1 MINFIVSLL
10 LGMLPEVL
18 YFTLFLTFTKNI
30 KTKRLKLFILL
41 SIGYIL
47 LIMICRYQLIFYLA
61 YIVYSYLILKLLYK
75 SEIIDFFICS
85 LGYSYLTI
93 ISIIA
98 FIVIP
103 NYWVAFVMN
112 RVLLFAPFI
121 LKNKFNE
128 LYILY
133 RSLWNRNDKVKQPI
147 KSLTLRNCSLL
158 MINAL
163 IVILN
168 LFVVVAL
175 NYYNSL

>member
-30 KTKRLKLFILL
+30 KTKRIKLFILL

-93 ISIIA
+93 ISISA

-103 NYWVAFVMN
+103 NYWIAFFMN
-112 RVLLFAPFI
+112 RILLFAPFI
-121 LKNKFNE
+121 LKSKFNK
-128 LYILY
+128 LYMLY

-158 MINAL
+158 MINTFIIIL
-163 IVILN
+163 DVVILYII
-168 LFVVVAL
+168 AII
-175 NYYNSL
+175 S

>member
-18 YFTLFLTFTKNI
+18 YFTLFLSFTKNI
-30 KTKRLKLFILL
+30 KTKRFKLFLLL

-61 YIVYSYLILKLLYK
+61 YIVYSYLVLKLLYK

-85 LGYSYLTI
+85 LGYSYLTV

-121 LKNKFNE
+121 LNSKFNE
-128 LYILY
+128 LYMLY

-158 MINAL
+158 MINTFIIIL
-163 IVILN
+163 DVVILYII
-168 LFVVVAL
+168 AII
-175 NYYNSL
+175 S

>member
-18 YFTLFLTFTKNI
+18 YFTLFLSFTKNI

-41 SIGYIL
+41 AIGYIL

-61 YIVYSYLILKLLYK
+61 YIVYSYLVLKVLYK

-93 ISIIA
+93 ISILA

-103 NYWVAFVMN
+103 NYWIAFAIN
-112 RVLLFAPFI
+112 RILLFAPFV
-121 LKNKFNE
+121 LKKKFNK
-128 LYILY
+128 LYMLY
-133 RSLWNRNDKVKQPI
+133 RNLWNRNDKVKQPI

-158 MINAL
+158 MINTFIIIL
-163 IVILN
+163 DVVILYII
-168 LFVVVAL
+168 AII
-175 NYYNSL
+175 S